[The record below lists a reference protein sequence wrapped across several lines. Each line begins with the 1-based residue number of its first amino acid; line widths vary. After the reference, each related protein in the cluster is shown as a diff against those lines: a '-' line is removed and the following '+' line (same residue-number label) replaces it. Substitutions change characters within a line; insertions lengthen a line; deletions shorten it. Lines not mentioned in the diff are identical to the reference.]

1 VTGTTLVNGTF
12 DSIWD
17 WIQRHG
23 KDYLIY
29 GVTAAGVCELMG
41 WKRICPYRRSA

>member
-12 DSIWD
+12 GNIWD

-41 WKRICPYRRSA
+41 WNRICPYSRSA